1 MFQFCRASDGGL
13 ASSVD
18 DADDGESSS
27 GVLDEVDSRYLD
39 SDYDGPTDDGSM
51 YAVSA
56 ATTRR

>member
-1 MFQFCRASDGGL
+1 M